1 MEFLKVTAEGI
12 TENKI
17 RVSRAQGGIERPVR
31 QCAMRREGWLYAR
44 GRLERDAITAR
55 CDAY

>member
-17 RVSRAQGGIERPVR
+17 RVSRAQGGIERSVR
-31 QCAMRREGWLYAR
+31 QCDTRRQGWLYAR
-44 GRLERDAITAR
+44 GRSEGEAITAR